1 MKLVRHAS
9 GWKLAAIALLALLCT
24 ATASPLQAADKPLSK
39 DDVTLLLLGGSSS
52 AKMIELIKERGISFS
67 MTAELAGEFRRE
79 GADDSVIQ
87 ALEAGPSPA
96 AAPSSKAAAPA
107 AKPDGPATSAP
118 SLGSSPGTA
127 SANTT
132 SSNAVPAAASAPNVR
147 NSGPPPSSEPG
158 PTLNR
163 KPEAHSPAPT
173 GASSSAPAPVVSAPP
188 ASAGPS
194 SNTGSALSDPGV
206 ERVQQIIQSFASK
219 ETLFKQARDNYTYHQ
234 INKVEELGPD
244 NQIEGQYQQD
254 WDILYNDNGSR
265 IEHVTYAPLDTLK
278 GLQITEQ
285 DLDAFRNIQPF
296 VLTSDEL
303 PEYDIQYRGHVK
315 VDELT
320 AYVFSIRP
328 KAIQKG
334 RQYFQGMVWVD
345 DRDLQIV
352 KSEGKNVPE
361 FRKKGG
367 EENLF
372 PRFTT
377 WREQIDGKFWFPTFT
392 LADDTLYFTSAPV
405 HIREIVK
412 YTDYKQF
419 RSTVK
424 TKMIAVAPND
434 SNTQAGQSSEQQKN
448 LPKK

>member
-1 MKLVRHAS
+1 MVS
-9 GWKLAAIALLALLCT
+9 T
-24 ATASPLQAADKPLSK
+24 QP
-39 DDVTLLLLGGSSS
+39 
-52 AKMIELIKERGISFS
+52 
-67 MTAELAGEFRRE
+67 
-79 GADDSVIQ
+79 
-87 ALEAGPSPA
+87 
-96 AAPSSKAAAPA
+96 
-107 AKPDGPATSAP
+107 
-118 SLGSSPGTA
+118 A
-127 SANTT
+127 SA
-132 SSNAVPAAASAPNVR
+132 
-147 NSGPPPSSEPG
+147 
-158 PTLNR
+158 
-163 KPEAHSPAPT
+163 
-173 GASSSAPAPVVSAPP
+173 ASSSAGSGLPD
-188 ASAGPS
+188 PS
-194 SNTGSALSDPGV
+194 P
-206 ERVQQIIQSFASK
+206 ERVQEIIQAFAAK

-244 NQIEGQYQQD
+244 NQVEGRYQQD
-254 WDILYNDNGSR
+254 WDILYDDKGSR
-265 IEHVTYAPLDTLK
+265 IERVTYAPTDTLK

-296 VLTSDEL
+296 VLTSGEL

-334 RQYFQGMVWVD
+334 KQYFQGMVWVD

-361 FRKKGG
+361 IRKKGG

-372 PRFTT
+372 PRFST

-392 LADDTLYFTSAPV
+392 LADDTLYFTSAPI

-434 SNTQAGQSSEQQKN
+434 SNSQPAQPPQDQKSA
-448 LPKK
+448 PKK